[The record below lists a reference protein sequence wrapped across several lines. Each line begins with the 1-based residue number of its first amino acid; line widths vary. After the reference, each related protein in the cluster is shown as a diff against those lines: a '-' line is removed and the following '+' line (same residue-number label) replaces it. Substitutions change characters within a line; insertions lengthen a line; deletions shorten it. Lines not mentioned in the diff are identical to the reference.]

1 MLLLEEGKERK
12 VRKEN
17 LKKRT
22 LFFIIKEDSRV
33 VKYWLL
39 LYLTLMNKVY
49 CRVDYYVSVQS
60 SYTIN

>member
-33 VKYWLL
+33 IKYWLL
-39 LYLTLMNKVY
+39 SSIFDT
-49 CRVDYYVSVQS
+49 DEQS
-60 SYTIN
+60 LL